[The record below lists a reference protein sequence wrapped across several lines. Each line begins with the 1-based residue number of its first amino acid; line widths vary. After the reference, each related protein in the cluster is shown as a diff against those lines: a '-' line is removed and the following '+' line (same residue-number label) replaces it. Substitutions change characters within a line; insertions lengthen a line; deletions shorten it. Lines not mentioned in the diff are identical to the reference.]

1 MLWEKVSQP
10 IRLFDL
16 LYFMRIVINFI
27 ANLVNNFP
35 LSERLDDL
43 KHL

>member
-1 MLWEKVSQP
+1 MQRKVSQP
-10 IRLFDL
+10 NRLFDL

-27 ANLVNNFP
+27 NLVNNFP